1 MHPQV
6 EIVTLRDAMRSIPA
20 MRRSSLLLAGAAALI
35 GTLTSGLP
43 GLAQVSDAN
52 VRAVNLARNW
62 AITNNGGLSVYVP
75 AACMFETGNGGGSCL
90 VQADGSGFR
99 FRFLGGSPAWQV
111 EGRAPN
117 RETEIQISADGR
129 SVVDV
134 PYNGAPR

>member
-1 MHPQV
+1 
-6 EIVTLRDAMRSIPA
+6 
-20 MRRSSLLLAGAAALI
+20 MRRSPLLLASAAALV

-43 GLAQVSDAN
+43 GLAQVSEAN
-52 VRAVNLARNW
+52 VRALNLARNW

-90 VQADGSGFR
+90 VQADDGGFR

-111 EGRAPN
+111 EGRSAN

-129 SVVDV
+129 TVLDV
-134 PYNGAPR
+134 PYNGVPR